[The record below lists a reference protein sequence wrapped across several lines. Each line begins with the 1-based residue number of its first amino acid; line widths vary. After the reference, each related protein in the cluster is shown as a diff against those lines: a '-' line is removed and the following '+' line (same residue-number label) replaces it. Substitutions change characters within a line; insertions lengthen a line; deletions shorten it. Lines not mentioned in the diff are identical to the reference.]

1 MKKVWIAVVAASMTL
16 SAAMQAFA
24 GSWQQDPTRPAN
36 DNGVSNWRYQNDDG
50 SFTTG
55 CWAWIDGNLDG
66 VAESYRFDDDGWMY
80 ASTNIDGYDVNGD
93 GAWVSNGQVMTQ
105 GVWTPVNQ
113 PETPAVY
120 SNQQTS
126 EWLQDSRGRQY
137 KNAKGELVTGWKKI
151 DGNQYYFDGNGYAL
165 TGFQQAEGQD
175 YYFTQTG
182 ELVKKTYHSV
192 EEGVY
197 YVIDKKEH
205 YVVDVVSE
213 LDWKEYKKDLDTDS
227 VELPDKSDQNQD
239 GDAQEESEGSNLTDK
254 EAYKK
259 IIKLKSRY
267 PEGKKWTNDNSHRSG
282 YRMGYGCAGF
292 AFLVQDEVFGEQ
304 AKKYQYDTF
313 EWDSLRVGDHLR
325 IYNSIGGE
333 HSVIV
338 LTMED
343 DFITICE
350 GNYNSSIHWGRKM
363 TMDELGD
370 VFIYRETCY
379 DE

>member
-1 MKKVWIAVVAASMTL
+1 
-16 SAAMQAFA
+16 
-24 GSWQQDPTRPAN
+24 
-36 DNGVSNWRYQNDDG
+36 
-50 SFTTG
+50 
-55 CWAWIDGNLDG
+55 
-66 VAESYRFDDDGWMY
+66 MY
-80 ASTNIDGYDVNGD
+80 ASTNVDGYDVNGD

-105 GVWTPVNQ
+105 MVQAPASQ
-113 PETPAVY
+113 PDNSVPAVY
-120 SNQQTS
+120 SDQQAS
-126 EWLQDSRGRQY
+126 GWLQDSRGRQY

-151 DGNQYYFDGNGYAL
+151 DGEMYYFDGNGYAL

-182 ELVKKTYHSV
+182 ALAKKTYHSV

-197 YVIDKKEH
+197 YVIDKTD
-205 YVVDVVSE
+205 YCVVDVVSE
-213 LDWKEYKKDLDTDS
+213 LDWKEYKKEMDTDS
-227 VELPDKSDQNQD
+227 VSLPDKTDKNQD
-239 GDAQEESEGSNLTDK
+239 SDHTSSRYDLEEDEPEGSSLTDE

-304 AKKYQYDTF
+304 AKKYQYDSF
-313 EWDSLRVGDHLR
+313 DWDSLRVGDHLR
-325 IYNSIGGE
+325 VYNSMGGE

-338 LTMED
+338 LTIED
-343 DFITICE
+343 DYITLCE

-363 TMDELGD
+363 TMEELEGD
-370 VFIYRETCY
+370 FIYRETCY

>member
-66 VAESYRFDDDGWMY
+66 VAESYWFDDDGWMY

-282 YRMGYGCAGF
+282 YRIGYGCAGF

-338 LTMED
+338 LTIED

>member
-66 VAESYRFDDDGWMY
+66 VAESYWFDDDGWMY

-93 GAWVSNGQVMTQ
+93 GAWVSNGQVMPQ
-105 GVWTPVNQ
+105 GVWTRVNQ

-338 LTMED
+338 LTIED